1 MLLLG
6 AKTDNANLP
15 QDTFSVH
22 ACASKAVNDYIAA
35 NKTAAGKIK
44 LDIDKSWEV
53 DGPEDHVNHVI
64 HNIVRNSFVHGGGAK
79 DLLVKVYQEGNKLI
93 IEDNG
98 VGIPREHLPFIFDR
112 FFSKSDSG
120 TGIGLAFCKKYH
132 RRHGRDY

>member
-1 MLLLG
+1 MLETFVSNARKSTKEGIKVVEMLLLG

-64 HNIVRNSFVHGGGAK
+64 HNIVRNSFVHGGGA
-79 DLLVKVYQEGNKLI
+79 EGF
-93 IEDNG
+93 
-98 VGIPREHLPFIFDR
+98 VGESISRGQQTD
-112 FFSKSDSG
+112 
-120 TGIGLAFCKKYH
+120 Y
-132 RRHGRDY
+132 RR